1 MYIYTHMHNYIYV
14 LRIYTHARTHIC
26 VDHCQGKSKTTEPSA
41 GSYRLDSD
49 TEGLGSKDGGFK
61 VNASAGLHKGAVHKV
76 LCSWFFK
83 DLTNLFVF
91 GLYGVSRIEW
101 RFVVVWLWHSAGHRL
116 NCSMLRLS
124 PF

>member
-1 MYIYTHMHNYIYV
+1 MYNIYIYIYRYSTTYIYIYMYIYTHMHNYIYA

-76 LCSWFFK
+76 LCSCFFQGF
-83 DLTNLFVF
+83 DQ
-91 GLYGVSRIEW
+91 
-101 RFVVVWLWHSAGHRL
+101 RFCFWAVRG
-116 NCSMLRLS
+116 
-124 PF
+124 F